1 MTEPNELPDVVRI
14 FPLPNVVLFP
24 RVELPLH
31 IFEPRY
37 REMVDDAMA
46 GDRLIGMVLLR
57 GDWRRDYHGAP
68 EIFTLGCVGR
78 IETFSQMPDGR
89 SDLVLRGER
98 RFNVR
103 EEVAGRA
110 FRQARVD
117 WLADEGDDAG
127 ELTDTNLR
135 LKSSVTRLLARRD
148 REAPPDLWQKLPRD
162 TALLVNTLAS
172 VLDLA
177 AIEKLALL
185 ECGDVAQRA
194 HRLLEILE
202 FQLADSGPLQAG
214 TRDDEP
220 RH

>member
-1 MTEPNELPDVVRI
+1 MTEPSELPDVVRI

-46 GDRLIGMVLLR
+46 GDRRIGMVLLR

-68 EIFTLGCVGR
+68 EVFTLGCTGM

-89 SDLVLRGER
+89 SNLVLRGER
-98 RFNVR
+98 RFNIR

-110 FRQARVD
+110 FRQARVE
-117 WLADEGDDAG
+117 WLAGEDDDDG
-127 ELTDTNLR
+127 ELADTNLR
-135 LKSSVTRLLARRD
+135 LKSSVSRLLARRD

-162 TALLVNTLAS
+162 TGLLVNTLAS

-194 HRLLEILE
+194 NRLLEILE
-202 FQLADSGPLQAG
+202 FHLADSGPLQAG
-214 TRDDEP
+214 MRDDEP

>member
-1 MTEPNELPDVVRI
+1 MTDSSDLPEVVRI

-24 RVELPLH
+24 HVELPLH

-46 GDRLIGMVLLR
+46 SDRRIGMVLLR

-68 EIFTLGCVGR
+68 EVFPLGCVGR
-78 IETFSQMPDGR
+78 IETFTKLPDGR
-89 SDLVLRGER
+89 SNLVLRGER

-103 EEVAGRA
+103 GEIEGKAY
-110 FRQARVD
+110 RQARVEWLPD
-117 WLADEGDDAG
+117 DGAPARELADV
-127 ELTDTNLR
+127 NLR
-135 LKSSVTRLLARRD
+135 LKGSVSRLLARRD
-148 REAPPDLWQKLPRD
+148 RELPPDLWQKLPRETD
-162 TALLVNTLAS
+162 LLVNTLAS

-185 ECGDVAQRA
+185 ECGEAQLRA
-194 HRLLEILE
+194 DRLLEILE
-202 FQLADSGPLQAG
+202 FHLAGSGPFAAG
-214 TRDDEP
+214 EGDEEP